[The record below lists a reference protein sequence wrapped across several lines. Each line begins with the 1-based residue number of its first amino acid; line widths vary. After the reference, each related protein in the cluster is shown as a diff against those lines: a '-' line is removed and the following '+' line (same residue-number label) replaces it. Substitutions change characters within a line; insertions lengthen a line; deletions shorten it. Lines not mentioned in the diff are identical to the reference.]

1 MKKHFLAILYSFT
14 SLLIGSFIVS
24 ILYYFNITSD
34 KFNNI
39 LLYFISISS
48 IFIGSTYFSKNMKY
62 KGLINGIIY
71 FLIWFIIML
80 FLSLFIFKT
89 HFGIKNIIYYI
100 ILLIFSLI
108 AGVLGKNLEDKSD
121 EVI

>member
-1 MKKHFLAILYSFT
+1 MKKHIGAFLYSFT

>member
-1 MKKHFLAILYSFT
+1 MKKHIGAFLYSFT

-62 KGLINGIIY
+62 KGLVNGIIY

-80 FLSLFIFKT
+80 FLSLIIFKT

>member
-1 MKKHFLAILYSFT
+1 MKKHIGAFLYSFT

-62 KGLINGIIY
+62 KGLINGVIY

-80 FLSLFIFKT
+80 FLSLIIFKT

>member
-1 MKKHFLAILYSFT
+1 MKKYFLAFLYSFAIF
-14 SLLIGSFIVS
+14 LIGSFITSV
-24 ILYYFNITSD
+24 LYYFNITSD

-48 IFIGSTYFSKNMKY
+48 IFIGSTCFSKNMKY
-62 KGLINGIIY
+62 KGLINGVIY
-71 FLIWFIIML
+71 FLIWFVIML
-80 FLSLFIFKT
+80 FLSLVIFKT

-100 ILLIFSLI
+100 VLLMFSLI
-108 AGVLGKNLEDKSD
+108 GGVLGKNLDDKND

>member
-1 MKKHFLAILYSFT
+1 MKKHIGAFLYSFT

-62 KGLINGIIY
+62 KGLINGVIY

-80 FLSLFIFKT
+80 FLSLIVFKT

>member
-1 MKKHFLAILYSFT
+1 MKKHFLAFLYSFT

-62 KGLINGIIY
+62 KGLVNGIIY

-80 FLSLFIFKT
+80 FLSLIIFKT

>member
-80 FLSLFIFKT
+80 FLS
-89 HFGIKNIIYYI
+89 
-100 ILLIFSLI
+100 
-108 AGVLGKNLEDKSD
+108 
-121 EVI
+121 

>member
-34 KFNNI
+34 KLNNI

>member
-1 MKKHFLAILYSFT
+1 MKKHIGAFLYSFT

-62 KGLINGIIY
+62 KGLVNGIIY

-80 FLSLFIFKT
+80 FLSLIVFKT

>member
-1 MKKHFLAILYSFT
+1 MKKYFLAFLYSFAI
-14 SLLIGSFIVS
+14 LLIGSFITS
-24 ILYYFNITSD
+24 ILYYFNITGD

-62 KGLINGIIY
+62 KGIINGIIY

-80 FLSLFIFKT
+80 FLSLVIFKA

-100 ILLIFSLI
+100 VLLMFSLI
-108 AGVLGKNLEDKSD
+108 AGILGKNLDDKND

>member
-1 MKKHFLAILYSFT
+1 MKKHFLAILYSFV

>member
-1 MKKHFLAILYSFT
+1 MKKHFLAILYSFV

-80 FLSLFIFKT
+80 FLSLFIFTT